1 MQRSYEIIYVINTNE
16 YCITDSEL
24 EFNEDEQMPD
34 VIKGTYDANSLVYKN
49 ALEVVKKEC
58 EKKNLTFVAII
69 KIYPLTNY
77 EIII

>member
-1 MQRSYEIIYVINTNE
+1 MQRSYEIIYVINTKE
-16 YCITDSEL
+16 YCITDAEL
-24 EFNEDEQMPD
+24 KYNENEQIPD
-34 VIKGTYDANSLVYKN
+34 VSKGTYDANSLVYKN

-58 EKKNLTFVAII
+58 EDKNLTFVSII